1 MKMEWTE
8 VIAENFLSFERLV
21 LKLSNRGIVLIEG
34 TNLTSNKFKS
44 NGSGK
49 SSALEPLVYAIYDT
63 TSKGIKSDEVIN
75 NKVGKNTAVIL
86 KGKQGKDE
94 YRIERYRK
102 HKKHKN
108 KVLLFLNDKEIT
120 AKSTADTNKMIQ
132 AIVGID
138 YNTFVN
144 SIMFSQGSGAGRFAI
159 ATDKEKK
166 EILENLVNLQ
176 VYADAQD
183 IAKNRVRD
191 KVAEI
196 AAKDREEERLQ
207 WELSQVDNLEQQD
220 RQRYESTKASIERE
234 EQDFEKVKEAMN
246 NYINTTGQTIPD
258 IISRAEKLKE
268 QRDAIQ
274 SNVKNPHAQAVNEA
288 LNALNEVRNQQR
300 QLEYEKSQQIEAY
313 KKLMT
318 NTNCPVCG
326 SELDTSHRDQ
336 EVARI
341 KEKLNQILLKMQPL
355 AGQLSHWQ
363 AVHDE
368 AHAQYM
374 SIKEE
379 QDNIVNNYR
388 QVSHQ
393 IDLLEREQQTYSNYL
408 NNYKS
413 KLNTITVTLS
423 KLREVPEP
431 APRDEERKA
440 IHEKIKAVRDAKLSL
455 HKEKNQLEDTVK
467 VFSNSGVKSH
477 VLDLITPFLNER
489 ANKYLGM
496 LSGSDMELSFST
508 QTPKKDGEMTEKFDV
523 KLTNAA
529 GGDSYKSNSEGEKKR
544 ADLAIALALQD
555 LVMSGAKGASN
566 VVVYDEVFDA
576 LDSVGAENVVTLLRE
591 RQKEIGTI
599 FVVTH
604 NETLK
609 PLFEQV
615 ITVVKDKT
623 GVSKLDEGDEMT

>member
-138 YNTFVN
+138 YTTFVN

-258 IISRAEKLKE
+258 LISRAEKLKE
-268 QRDAIQ
+268 QREAIQ
-274 SNVKNPHAQAVNEA
+274 SNVTNPHAQAVNEA

-300 QLEYEKSQQIEAY
+300 QLEYEKSQQIEDY

-336 EVARI
+336 EIARI
-341 KEKLNQILLKMQPL
+341 KEKLNQILLKLQPL
-355 AGQLSHWQ
+355 TGQLSHWQ
-363 AVHDE
+363 SVHDE
-368 AHAQYM
+368 AHARYL

-388 QVSHQ
+388 QISHQ

-440 IHEKIKAVRDAKLSL
+440 IHEKIKAVREAKLSL

-623 GVSKLDEGDEMT
+623 GVSKLDEGDEIT